1 MKTPRRRHGG
11 QVSFLHSLAE
21 WAARVLSEIGNEF
34 APELPETARLHLK
47 QTWKLNIR
55 YFLLGGAYRPG
66 YSLVM

>member
-55 YFLLGGAYRPG
+55 YFLLGGLTGPG
-66 YSLVM
+66 IHW